1 MVWDGISLEGCT
13 GLQWLTRGS
22 MILRPLVRPYAGAID
37 PGFGVCQRFLQ
48 DEGIQAMDWPV
59 PSLNLNLTE
68 HIWDI
73 MSRSIHITVCN
84 VAPQTVQELVDALV
98 QVWEDNSHET
108 IRHLIRSMPR
118 GWNPAQHPFNDHISV
133 CTMQIISGFITNT
146 KAISVSLCDF
156 SKAPSNIVHLNKS
169 LPLAF
174 FAARSRDG
182 FYSRL
187 DRLTH
192 IGVRVD
198 RDDDRSQ
205 AGTITEECQAQ
216 HSPPS
221 SVPSEEGS
229 EASEQDDDPDP
240 EQPEPEDVSSTA
252 FAPSKG
258 PSDISTSRKEVPV
271 QPHLS
276 KYPKTLHG
284 TSKRA
289 FNSKWYTNNSWL
301 EYSVSKNSCYCFACR
316 HFSLPN
322 APDSAFTSD
331 VGFSNWKKAL
341 SKEAGFKL
349 HSRSELHIN
358 AMYAWSEFK
367 KRKEV
372 DQTLLNALN
381 EKHKKRYKKTGSTS
395 KQLQKYSF

>member
-1 MVWDGISLEGCT
+1 MKRQGGTIYNYFKRNRSGLEQISSP
-13 GLQWLTRGS
+13 GS
-22 MILRPLVRPYAGAID
+22 PH
-37 PGFGVCQRFLQ
+37 PGTSQ
-48 DEGIQAMDWPV
+48 ESPAES
-59 PSLNLNLTE
+59 SL
-68 HIWDI
+68 
-73 MSRSIHITVCN
+73 SSS
-84 VAPQTVQELVDALV
+84 P
-98 QVWEDNSHET
+98 
-108 IRHLIRSMPR
+108 
-118 GWNPAQHPFNDHISV
+118 
-133 CTMQIISGFITNT
+133 
-146 KAISVSLCDF
+146 
-156 SKAPSNIVHLNKS
+156 
-169 LPLAF
+169 
-174 FAARSRDG
+174 
-182 FYSRL
+182 
-187 DRLTH
+187 
-192 IGVRVD
+192 GVRVD

-258 PSDISTSRKEVPV
+258 PSDISTSREEVPV

-322 APDSAFTSD
+322 APDFAFTSD

-349 HSRSELHIN
+349 HSRS
-358 AMYAWSEFK
+358 
-367 KRKEV
+367 
-372 DQTLLNALN
+372 
-381 EKHKKRYKKTGSTS
+381 
-395 KQLQKYSF
+395 